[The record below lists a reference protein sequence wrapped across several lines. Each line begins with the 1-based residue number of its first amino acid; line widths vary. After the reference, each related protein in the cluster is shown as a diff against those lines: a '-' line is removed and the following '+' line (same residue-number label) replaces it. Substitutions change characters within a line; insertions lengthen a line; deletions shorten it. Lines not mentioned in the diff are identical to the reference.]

1 MRPVSNWLDRFRR
14 PGVPAAASEELDAEL
29 LPVFATLDEIEE
41 EAAAIRIEAD
51 AEAARRIEAAA
62 VEAERIMARWRR
74 EAEAERVRAE
84 ADRREAV
91 ASEARLIELRAQAEA
106 AELRERGLERIPAL
120 VATVLACLQE
130 DRA

>member
-29 LPVFATLDEIEE
+29 LPVFATLDEIEQ

-51 AEAARRIEAAA
+51 AEAARRVEAAA
-62 VEAERIMARWRR
+62 LEAERILVRWRR

-91 ASEARLIELRAQAEA
+91 ASEARSIELRAEAEA
-106 AELRERGLERIPAL
+106 AELRERGLERMPAL
-120 VATVLACLQE
+120 VATVLMCLQE
-130 DRA
+130 DQA

>member
-29 LPVFATLDEIEE
+29 LPVFATLDEIEQ

-51 AEAARRIEAAA
+51 AEAARRVEAAA
-62 VEAERIMARWRR
+62 LEAERILVRWRR

-91 ASEARLIELRAQAEA
+91 ASEARSIELRAEAEA
-106 AELRERGLERIPAL
+106 AELRERGLERMPAL
-120 VATVLACLQE
+120 VATVLGCLRE

>member
-41 EAAAIRIEAD
+41 EAAAIRIAAD

-62 VEAERIMARWRR
+62 FEAERILVRWRR

-91 ASEARLIELRAQAEA
+91 AGEARSIELRAEAEA
-106 AELRERGLERIPAL
+106 AELRERGLERMPAL

>member
-29 LPVFATLDEIEE
+29 LPVFATLDEIEQ

-62 VEAERIMARWRR
+62 LEAERILVRWRR

-91 ASEARLIELRAQAEA
+91 ASEARSIELRAEAEA
-106 AELRERGLERIPAL
+106 AELRERGLERMPAL
-120 VATVLACLQE
+120 VATVLMCLQE
-130 DRA
+130 DQA

>member
-41 EAAAIRIEAD
+41 EAAAIRIAAD

-62 VEAERIMARWRR
+62 FEAERILVRWRR
-74 EAEAERVRAE
+74 DAEAERVRAE

-91 ASEARLIELRAQAEA
+91 AGEARSIELRAEAEA
-106 AELRERGLERIPAL
+106 AELRERGLERMPAL

>member
-29 LPVFATLDEIEE
+29 LPVFATLDEIEQ

-51 AEAARRIEAAA
+51 AEAARRVEAAA
-62 VEAERIMARWRR
+62 LEAERILTRWRR

-91 ASEARLIELRAQAEA
+91 ASEARSIELRAEAEA
-106 AELRERGLERIPAL
+106 AELRERGLERMPAL
-120 VATVLACLQE
+120 VATVLTCLQE

>member
-29 LPVFATLDEIEE
+29 LPVFATLDEIEQ

-51 AEAARRIEAAA
+51 AEAARRVEAAA
-62 VEAERIMARWRR
+62 LEAERILVRWRR

-91 ASEARLIELRAQAEA
+91 AGEARSIELRAEAEA
-106 AELRERGLERIPAL
+106 AELRERGLERMPAL